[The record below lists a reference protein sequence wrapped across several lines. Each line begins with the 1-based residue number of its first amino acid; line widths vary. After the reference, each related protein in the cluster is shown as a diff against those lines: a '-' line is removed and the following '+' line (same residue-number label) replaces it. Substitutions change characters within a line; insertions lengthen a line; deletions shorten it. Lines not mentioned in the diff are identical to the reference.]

1 MVGTV
6 VKANIG
12 KLEEEV
18 RGGSSRRTREEL
30 TGVLKGVSG
39 RRSFLARF
47 QNGSKKNLSSN
58 QLTVVIVENTSEEK
72 EPEVSEITV
81 IKLVKGGY
89 LVEVVNHDGEKFL
102 WEVVDDFHQI
112 PTLN

>member
-30 TGVLKGVSG
+30 TGVLKYVSG

-47 QNGSKKNLSSN
+47 QNGSKKNMSSN
-58 QLTVVIVENTSEEK
+58 QLTVVIVENIPVEE
-72 EPEVSEITV
+72 EPEVYTIPD
-81 IKLVKGGY
+81 IL
-89 LVEVVNHDGEKFL
+89 EV
-102 WEVVDDFHQI
+102 
-112 PTLN
+112 